1 MSDNLTL
8 PAQQGS
14 TGSSTETLLKVEG
27 LTKHFPIY
35 GGFPIKRKVGAVQAV
50 DGVDLTVGVGES
62 VGLVGESG
70 CGKST
75 TGRLITR
82 LLEPTARQI
91 TYYGRDITHAS
102 RRELAAVR
110 PEI

>member
-14 TGSSTETLLKVEG
+14 ADASSPSTESLLKVEG

-35 GGFPIKRKVGAVQAV
+35 GGFPIRRKVGAVQAV
-50 DGVDLTVGVGES
+50 DGVDLSVGVGES

-75 TGRLITR
+75 TG
-82 LLEPTARQI
+82 
-91 TYYGRDITHAS
+91 G
-102 RRELAAVR
+102 
-110 PEI
+110 